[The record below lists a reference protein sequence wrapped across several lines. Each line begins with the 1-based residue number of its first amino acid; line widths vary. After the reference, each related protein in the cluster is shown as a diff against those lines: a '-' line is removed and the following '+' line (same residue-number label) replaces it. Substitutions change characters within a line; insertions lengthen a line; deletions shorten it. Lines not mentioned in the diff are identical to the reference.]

1 VKLVRAAACGAV
13 ALALAACSSG
23 TSRPV
28 SSASSPE
35 KSGLEK
41 AHLTVAAV
49 PAEGAAGLYLAAE
62 RGLFARQ
69 GLHVTIVPTA
79 SAGTV
84 IPQLLHG
91 SIDIDAGQWVTAIAA
106 QAAGAGTFHALA
118 DGFALGPRVQEIVTL
133 PGSGITT
140 PAQLRGKTIAVN
152 ALDGLTTDLTSAAL
166 APYGITPAQVHYV
179 AIPFPEMAA
188 ALSAHRVSAAFL
200 TEPYLTGAEQ
210 SLGVTS
216 IVDIDAGSSAGFP
229 ISGYMVTQQ
238 WYRRYPKT
246 AAAFAR
252 ALQQGNTL
260 AATSSAALHQAMSQ
274 ALHVTA
280 KISDTMATGTFPTAI
295 SAAQLQR
302 VADLMLR
309 FGQLKKHFDVTAL
322 TG

>member
-1 VKLVRAAACGAV
+1 M
-13 ALALAACSSG
+13 
-23 TSRPV
+23 
-28 SSASSPE
+28 
-35 KSGLEK
+35 
-41 AHLTVAAV
+41 
-49 PAEGAAGLYLAAE
+49 
-62 RGLFARQ
+62 
-69 GLHVTIVPTA
+69 
-79 SAGTV
+79 
-84 IPQLLHG
+84 
-91 SIDIDAGQWVTAIAA
+91 
-106 QAAGAGTFHALA
+106 
-118 DGFALGPRVQEIVTL
+118 TL
-133 PGSGITT
+133 PGSGITS

-152 ALDGLTTDLTSAAL
+152 ALNGLTTDLTSAAL
-166 APYGITPAQVHYV
+166 APYGITPAQMHYV

-216 IVDIDAGSSAGFP
+216 VIDIDAGSSAGFP

-238 WYRRYPKT
+238 WYHRYPNT

-280 KISDTMATGTFPTAI
+280 KISGTMAAGTFPTAI
-295 SAAQLQR
+295 SATQLQR
-302 VADLMLR
+302 VADLMFQ
-309 FGQLKKHFDVTAL
+309 FGQLKTHFNVTAL